1 MTKNDTGKIAKI
13 RSAGFFAKG
22 VVYLLLGTLTFMAAF
37 NLGGDISSRENV
49 IKFLLDLE
57 FGKILVGT
65 TALGLFAYSL
75 WRLYQT
81 VKNPGNSQE
90 DKTIKSGFKKLRYL
104 YSGIL
109 YGVIAY
115 SFAKPLISV
124 LTGNGSAQPESDNNG
139 DEKAAL
145 WEILSMDWGKALL
158 WIIAAIVAGQ
168 AIQQFYISYT
178 ANFMKKI
185 DNYPSIKNEYDFIRK
200 AGRYGYAARGIVFGI
215 LAFFIVQVILQHNA
229 NAYQGTEGAL
239 QYLLS
244 FTYGQI
250 LLGAVA
256 LGLAGYGI
264 FNIMVA
270 RHANLTRLT

>member
-81 VKNPGNSQE
+81 VKNPGNSKE
-90 DKTIKSGFKKLRYL
+90 EKTFKSGFKRLRYL

-124 LTGNGSAQPESDNNG
+124 LTGNGSPQPESDNNG

-145 WEILSMDWGKALL
+145 WEILSMDWGKTLL
-158 WIIAAIVAGQ
+158 WVIAAIVAGQ

-185 DNYPSIKNEYDFIRK
+185 DNYPSIKNEYDFIKK
-200 AGRYGYAARGIVFGI
+200 AGRYGYAARGIVFGV
-215 LAFFIVQVILQHNA
+215 LTFFIVQVILQHNA
-229 NAYQGTEGAL
+229 NAYKGTEGAL